1 MVKQVQLIDEYYED
15 EDDDELLFLP
25 PDYYTSD
32 ERLVL
37 IAVLML
43 LEQRYRLLKSMT
55 PEDIAGEVEGIM
67 DSFLTELNDT
77 ARSKVDS
84 AVWDSLLAELIE
96 WNIPIIGY
104 VEQDTSMY
112 PIMMASLAGLVTQL
126 KYELLSKSLHFAD
139 NMSKD
144 DFDITP
150 NFKRAKQRLIDA
162 VGNNLIY
169 SKEKSHR
176 RVLKFVYGDD
186 MLYKWYHMN
195 DEKVCDWCIA
205 QGKEA
210 PRRIDDWELDHPH
223 GRCILEP
230 VDNIYSADYY
240 ALLM

>member
-1 MVKQVQLIDEYYED
+1 MVKQLQTIDEYYED
-15 EDDDELLFLP
+15 EDDDLTFAP
-25 PDYYTSD
+25 PSYFESD

-43 LEQRYRLLKSMT
+43 LEQRYRLLSSMT
-55 PEDIAGEVEGIM
+55 PQDIVDEIDEIM
-67 DSFLTELNDT
+67 DSFQTELLTT
-77 ARSKVDS
+77 AEAKVDS
-84 AVWDSLLAELIE
+84 AVWDSLLKELIE
-96 WNIPIIGY
+96 WNIPIMGY

-112 PIMMASLAGLVTQL
+112 PIMVMSLTGLVNQL
-126 KYELLSKSLHFAD
+126 RDELKVKAQFFND
-139 NMSKD
+139 NMSKG
-144 DFDITP
+144 DFSIIP
-150 NFKRAKQRLIDA
+150 NFKRAVQKIIDG

-169 SKEKSHR
+169 AKEKSHR

-186 MLYKWYHMN
+186 ALFKWYHMN

-205 QGKEA
+205 QGKEP

-230 VDNIYSADYY
+230 VENIYSADYY

>member
-1 MVKQVQLIDEYYED
+1 MVKQLQTIDEYYED
-15 EDDDELLFLP
+15 EDDDLTFAP
-25 PDYYTSD
+25 PSYFESD

-43 LEQRYRLLKSMT
+43 LEQRYRLLSSMT
-55 PEDIAGEVEGIM
+55 PQDIVDEIDEIM
-67 DSFLTELNDT
+67 DSFQSELLTT
-77 ARSKVDS
+77 AEAKVDS
-84 AVWDSLLAELIE
+84 AVWDSLLKELIE
-96 WNIPIIGY
+96 WNIPIMGY

-112 PIMMASLAGLVTQL
+112 PIMMMSLTGLVNQL
-126 KYELLSKSLHFAD
+126 RDELKVKAQFFND
-139 NMSKD
+139 NMSKG
-144 DFDITP
+144 DFSIIP
-150 NFKRAKQRLIDA
+150 NFKRAVQKIIDG

-169 SKEKSHR
+169 AKEKSHR

-186 MLYKWYHMN
+186 ALFKWYHMN

-205 QGKEA
+205 QGREP

-230 VDNIYSADYY
+230 VENIYSADYY

>member
-1 MVKQVQLIDEYYED
+1 MVKQLQTIDEYYED
-15 EDDDELLFLP
+15 EDDDLTFAP
-25 PDYYTSD
+25 PSYFESD

-43 LEQRYRLLKSMT
+43 LEQRYRLLSSMT
-55 PEDIAGEVEGIM
+55 PQDIVDEIDEIM
-67 DSFLTELNDT
+67 DSFQTELLTT
-77 ARSKVDS
+77 AEAKVDS
-84 AVWDSLLAELIE
+84 AVWDSLLKELIE
-96 WNIPIIGY
+96 WNIPIMGY

-112 PIMMASLAGLVTQL
+112 PIMVMSLTGLVNQL
-126 KYELLSKSLHFAD
+126 RDELKVKAQFFND
-139 NMSKD
+139 NMSKG
-144 DFDITP
+144 DFIIIP
-150 NFKRAKQRLIDA
+150 NFKRAVQKIIDG

-169 SKEKSHR
+169 AKEKSHR

-186 MLYKWYHMN
+186 ALFKWYHMN

-205 QGKEA
+205 QGREP

-230 VDNIYSADYY
+230 VENIYSADYY

>member
-1 MVKQVQLIDEYYED
+1 MVKQLQTIDEYYED
-15 EDDDELLFLP
+15 EDDDLTFAP
-25 PDYYTSD
+25 PSYFESD

-43 LEQRYRLLKSMT
+43 LEQRYRLLSSMT
-55 PEDIAGEVEGIM
+55 PQDIVDEIDEIM
-67 DSFLTELNDT
+67 DSFQSELLTT
-77 ARSKVDS
+77 AEAKVDS
-84 AVWDSLLAELIE
+84 AVWDSLLKELIE
-96 WNIPIIGY
+96 WNIPIMGY

-112 PIMMASLAGLVTQL
+112 LIMMMSLTGLVNQL
-126 KYELLSKSLHFAD
+126 RDELKVKAQFFND
-139 NMSKD
+139 NMSKG
-144 DFDITP
+144 DFSIIP
-150 NFKRAKQRLIDA
+150 NFKRAVQKIIDG

-169 SKEKSHR
+169 AKEKSHR

-186 MLYKWYHMN
+186 ALFKWYHMN

-205 QGKEA
+205 QGREP

-230 VDNIYSADYY
+230 VENIYSADYY

>member
-1 MVKQVQLIDEYYED
+1 MVKQLQTIDEYYED
-15 EDDDELLFLP
+15 EDDDLTFAP
-25 PDYYTSD
+25 PSYFESD

-43 LEQRYRLLKSMT
+43 LEQRYRLLSSMT
-55 PEDIAGEVEGIM
+55 PQDIVDEIDEIM
-67 DSFLTELNDT
+67 DSFQSELLTT
-77 ARSKVDS
+77 AEAKVDS
-84 AVWDSLLAELIE
+84 AVWDSLLKELIE
-96 WNIPIIGY
+96 WNIPVMGY

-112 PIMMASLAGLVTQL
+112 PIMVMSLTGLVNQL
-126 KYELLSKSLHFAD
+126 RDELKVKAQFFND
-139 NMSKD
+139 NMSKG
-144 DFDITP
+144 DFSIIP
-150 NFKRAKQRLIDA
+150 NFKRAVQKIIDG

-169 SKEKSHR
+169 AKEKSHR

-186 MLYKWYHMN
+186 ALFKWYHMN

-205 QGKEA
+205 QGREP

-230 VDNIYSADYY
+230 VENIYSADYY

>member
-1 MVKQVQLIDEYYED
+1 MVKQLQTIDEYYED
-15 EDDDELLFLP
+15 EDDDLTFAP
-25 PDYYTSD
+25 PSYFESD

-43 LEQRYRLLKSMT
+43 LEQRYRLLSSMT
-55 PEDIAGEVEGIM
+55 PEDILDEIDEIM
-67 DSFLTELNDT
+67 DSFQSELLTT
-77 ARSKVDS
+77 AEAKVDS
-84 AVWDSLLAELIE
+84 AVWDSLLKELIE
-96 WNIPIIGY
+96 WNIPIMGY

-112 PIMMASLAGLVTQL
+112 PIMVMSLTGLVNQL
-126 KYELLSKSLHFAD
+126 RDELKVKAQFFND
-139 NMSKD
+139 NMSKG
-144 DFDITP
+144 DFSIIP
-150 NFKRAKQRLIDA
+150 NFKRAVQKIIDG

-169 SKEKSHR
+169 AKEKSHR

-186 MLYKWYHMN
+186 ALFKWYHMN

-205 QGKEA
+205 QGREP

-230 VDNIYSADYY
+230 VENIYSADYY

>member
-1 MVKQVQLIDEYYED
+1 MVKQLQTIDEYYED
-15 EDDDELLFLP
+15 EDDDLTFAP
-25 PDYYTSD
+25 PSYFESD

-43 LEQRYRLLKSMT
+43 LEQRYRLLSSMT
-55 PEDIAGEVEGIM
+55 PQDIVDEIDEIM
-67 DSFLTELNDT
+67 DSFQSELLTT
-77 ARSKVDS
+77 AEAKVDS
-84 AVWDSLLAELIE
+84 AVWDSLLKELIE
-96 WNIPIIGY
+96 WNIPIMGY

-112 PIMMASLAGLVTQL
+112 PIMVMSLTGLVNQL
-126 KYELLSKSLHFAD
+126 RDELKVKAQFFND
-139 NMSKD
+139 NMSKG
-144 DFDITP
+144 DFSIIP
-150 NFKRAKQRLIDA
+150 NFKRAVQKIIDG

-169 SKEKSHR
+169 AKEKSHR

-186 MLYKWYHMN
+186 ALFKWYHMN

-205 QGKEA
+205 QGKEP

-230 VDNIYSADYY
+230 VENIYSADYY

>member
-1 MVKQVQLIDEYYED
+1 MVKQLQTIDEYYED
-15 EDDDELLFLP
+15 EDDDLTFAP
-25 PDYYTSD
+25 PSYFESD

-43 LEQRYRLLKSMT
+43 LEQRYRLLSSMT
-55 PEDIAGEVEGIM
+55 PQDIVDEIDEIM
-67 DSFLTELNDT
+67 DSFQSELLTT
-77 ARSKVDS
+77 AEAKVDS
-84 AVWDSLLAELIE
+84 AVWDSLLKELIE
-96 WNIPIIGY
+96 WNIPIMGY

-112 PIMMASLAGLVTQL
+112 PIMVMSLTGLVNQL
-126 KYELLSKSLHFAD
+126 RDELKVKAQFFND
-139 NMSKD
+139 NMSKG
-144 DFDITP
+144 DFSIIP
-150 NFKRAKQRLIDA
+150 NFKRAVQKIIDG

-169 SKEKSHR
+169 AKEKSHR

-186 MLYKWYHMN
+186 ALFKWYHMN

-205 QGKEA
+205 QGREP

-230 VDNIYSADYY
+230 VENIYSADYY

>member
-1 MVKQVQLIDEYYED
+1 MVKQLQTIDEYYED
-15 EDDDELLFLP
+15 EDDDLTFAP
-25 PDYYTSD
+25 PSYFESD

-43 LEQRYRLLKSMT
+43 LEQRYRLLSSMT
-55 PEDIAGEVEGIM
+55 PQDIVDEIDEIM
-67 DSFLTELNDT
+67 NSFQSELLTT
-77 ARSKVDS
+77 AEAKVDS
-84 AVWDSLLAELIE
+84 AVWDSLLKELIE
-96 WNIPIIGY
+96 WNIPIMGY

-112 PIMMASLAGLVTQL
+112 PIMMMSLTGLVNQL
-126 KYELLSKSLHFAD
+126 RDELKVKAQFFND
-139 NMSKD
+139 NMSKG
-144 DFDITP
+144 DFSIIP
-150 NFKRAKQRLIDA
+150 NFKRAVQKIIDG

-169 SKEKSHR
+169 AKEKSHR

-186 MLYKWYHMN
+186 ALFKWYHMN

-205 QGKEA
+205 QGREP

-230 VDNIYSADYY
+230 VENIYSADYY

>member
-1 MVKQVQLIDEYYED
+1 MVKQLQTIDEYYGD
-15 EDDDELLFLP
+15 EDDDLTFAP
-25 PDYYTSD
+25 PSYFESD

-43 LEQRYRLLKSMT
+43 LEQRYRLLSSMT
-55 PEDIAGEVEGIM
+55 PQDIVDEIDEIM
-67 DSFLTELNDT
+67 DSFQSELLTT
-77 ARSKVDS
+77 AEAKVDS
-84 AVWDSLLAELIE
+84 AAWDSLLKELIE
-96 WNIPIIGY
+96 WNIPIMGY

-112 PIMMASLAGLVTQL
+112 PIMVMSLTGLVNQL
-126 KYELLSKSLHFAD
+126 RDELKVKAQFFND
-139 NMSKD
+139 NMSKG
-144 DFDITP
+144 DFSIIP
-150 NFKRAKQRLIDA
+150 NFKRAVQKIIDG

-169 SKEKSHR
+169 AKEKSHR

-186 MLYKWYHMN
+186 ALFKWYHMN

-205 QGKEA
+205 QGREP

-230 VDNIYSADYY
+230 VENIYSADYY

>member
-1 MVKQVQLIDEYYED
+1 MVKQLQTIDEYYED
-15 EDDDELLFLP
+15 EDDDLTFAP
-25 PDYYTSD
+25 PSYFESD

-43 LEQRYRLLKSMT
+43 LEQRYRLLSSMT
-55 PEDIAGEVEGIM
+55 PQDIVDEIDEIM
-67 DSFLTELNDT
+67 DSFQSELLTT
-77 ARSKVDS
+77 AEAKVDS
-84 AVWDSLLAELIE
+84 AVWDSLLKELIE
-96 WNIPIIGY
+96 WNIPIMGY

-112 PIMMASLAGLVTQL
+112 SIMVMSLTGLVNQL
-126 KYELLSKSLHFAD
+126 RDELKVKAQFFNDNVSKG
-139 NMSKD
+139 
-144 DFDITP
+144 DFSIIP
-150 NFKRAKQRLIDA
+150 NFKRAVQKIIDG

-169 SKEKSHR
+169 AKEKSHR

-186 MLYKWYHMN
+186 ALFKWYHMN

-205 QGKEA
+205 QGREP

-230 VDNIYSADYY
+230 VENIYSADYY

>member
-1 MVKQVQLIDEYYED
+1 MVKQLQTIDEYYED
-15 EDDDELLFLP
+15 EDDDLTFAP
-25 PDYYTSD
+25 PSYFESD

-43 LEQRYRLLKSMT
+43 LEQRYRLLSSMT
-55 PEDIAGEVEGIM
+55 PQDIVDEIDEIM
-67 DSFLTELNDT
+67 DSFQSELLTT
-77 ARSKVDS
+77 AEAKVDS
-84 AVWDSLLAELIE
+84 AVWDSLLKELIE
-96 WNIPIIGY
+96 WNIPIMGY

-112 PIMMASLAGLVTQL
+112 PIMMMSLTGLVNQL
-126 KYELLSKSLHFAD
+126 RDELKVKAQFFND
-139 NMSKD
+139 NMSKG
-144 DFDITP
+144 DFSIIP
-150 NFKRAKQRLIDA
+150 NFKRAVQKIIDG

-169 SKEKSHR
+169 AKEKSHR

-186 MLYKWYHMN
+186 ALFKWYHMN

-205 QGKEA
+205 QGKEP

-230 VDNIYSADYY
+230 VENIYSADYY

>member
-1 MVKQVQLIDEYYED
+1 MVKQLQTIDEYYED
-15 EDDDELLFLP
+15 EDDDLTFAP
-25 PDYYTSD
+25 PSYFESD

-43 LEQRYRLLKSMT
+43 LEQRYRLLSSMT
-55 PEDIAGEVEGIM
+55 PQDIVDEIDEIM
-67 DSFLTELNDT
+67 DSFQSELLTT
-77 ARSKVDS
+77 AEAKVDS
-84 AVWDSLLAELIE
+84 AVWDSLLKELIE
-96 WNIPIIGY
+96 WNIPIMGY

-112 PIMMASLAGLVTQL
+112 PIMIMSLTGLVNQL
-126 KYELLSKSLHFAD
+126 RDELKVKAQFFND
-139 NMSKD
+139 NMSKG
-144 DFDITP
+144 DFSIIP
-150 NFKRAKQRLIDA
+150 NFKRAVQKIIDG

-169 SKEKSHR
+169 AKEKSHR

-186 MLYKWYHMN
+186 ALFKWYHMN

-205 QGKEA
+205 QGREP

-230 VDNIYSADYY
+230 VENIYSADYY

>member
-1 MVKQVQLIDEYYED
+1 MVKQLQTIDEYYED
-15 EDDDELLFLP
+15 EDDDLTFAP
-25 PDYYTSD
+25 PSYFESD

-43 LEQRYRLLKSMT
+43 LEQRYRLLSSMT
-55 PEDIAGEVEGIM
+55 PQDIVDEIDEIM
-67 DSFLTELNDT
+67 DSFQSELLTT
-77 ARSKVDS
+77 AEAKVDS
-84 AVWDSLLAELIE
+84 AVWDSLLKELIE
-96 WNIPIIGY
+96 WNIPIMGY

-112 PIMMASLAGLVTQL
+112 SIMMMSLTGLVNQL
-126 KYELLSKSLHFAD
+126 RDELKVKAQFFND
-139 NMSKD
+139 NMSKG
-144 DFDITP
+144 DFSIIP
-150 NFKRAKQRLIDA
+150 NFKRAVQKIIDG

-169 SKEKSHR
+169 AKEKSHR

-186 MLYKWYHMN
+186 ALFKWYHMN

-205 QGKEA
+205 QGREP

-230 VDNIYSADYY
+230 VENIYSADYY